1 MVAANTPE
9 YLEFRVTLL
18 ERSLTDA
25 VARIGELTEALAGMA
40 KLAPGGRDEAPSPID
55 IDADGVA
62 PFAGGFY
69 RREEDSEGRPFRWT
83 GRTDF
88 FEFRVAADRN
98 FEWAF
103 TLEVKS
109 NPHVSASSLRAYVD
123 YVEIPVTVES
133 AKFVR
138 GILPRRAFSGMATIT
153 FYLPTKF
160 VPSVVDPRIKD
171 ARTLGLAF
179 YGLRLEPNTGPK
191 AAAAEPAPA
200 SAAAK

>member
-25 VARIGELTEALAGMA
+25 MARIGELTEAVGGLA
-40 KLAPGGRDEAPSPID
+40 KLAPGGQQQTPSSIE

-88 FEFRVAADRN
+88 FEIRIPADRN

-109 NPHVSASSLRAYVD
+109 NAHVNASSLRAYVD
-123 YVEIPVTVES
+123 YAEVPVEVE
-133 AKFVR
+133 AGKYVR
-138 GILPRRAFSGMATIT
+138 GTLPRRPFSGMATLT
-153 FYLPTKF
+153 FYLPVKF
-160 VPSVVDPRIKD
+160 VPSAVDPKVKD
-171 ARTLGLAF
+171 ARTLGLIF
-179 YGLRLEPNTGPK
+179 YGLRLEPNIGATIAADPK
-191 AAAAEPAPA
+191 PAL
-200 SAAAK
+200 AAAK